1 MKALSVLDVA
11 AHRYVGVLR
20 RVGERY
26 GWVVYVVSLSY
37 LQISMAGVRVSLVA
51 GSAAAG
57 RAARVVLF
65 VLVVVDALQVFVI

>member
-1 MKALSVLDVA
+1 MTVL
-11 AHRYVGVLR
+11 LPIL
-20 RVGERY
+20 
-26 GWVVYVVSLSY
+26 LSY
-37 LQISMAGVRVSLVA
+37 LWISMAGVRVSLVA

>member
-1 MKALSVLDVA
+1 MLEIA